1 MNMALLWFWPL
12 FLGILCLPPR
22 EEKRR
27 LEVRR
32 FGAKVVKY
40 IFEVNTG
47 KAKLMLMVG
56 RLGVDATFTPT
67 CGPERPPRE
76 VTVNSKGKIKAL

>member
-1 MNMALLWFWPL
+1 MALLRFWPL

-40 IFEVNTG
+40 VFEVNTG
-47 KAKLMLMVG
+47 KVKLMLMVG
-56 RLGVDATFTPT
+56 WLGANATFTPT

-76 VTVNSKGKIKAL
+76 VTVSSKGKIKAL